1 MKEVPIPRS
10 QDVRKLSVAHD
21 NPAPVSEEE
30 KIRIQLKQEEAER
43 LAYERELQLKR
54 EDAKRFREMEVASVT
69 RQGVEDYGTAKV
81 VVNQPTEELSK
92 PSVPVVIVTASA
104 NSKASELSHPQ
115 ATPKKGLPRRPPG
128 DTNFYR
134 VIPEEQSYGSRRVS
148 ADRHEM
154 LERRGV
160 GRGRYE
166 SFDRRFP
173 DDMRE
178 GTGRRFPSIDRE
190 GTGRRFPSIERE
202 GTGRRFPSI
211 DREGTGKRFPSTERE
226 GTERKYSNADR
237 EGTGRHFPSIDG
249 EGTKKRLP
257 SEGRETSERRYSNQ
271 RESDRFRR
279 WSTDRTSRNDRTDRP
294 SRTVYDCHDNSNH
307 NSRTVADLSDHNSH
321 SPPRQPKWPQ
331 REDSGFILEG
341 SDYDK
346 YIENQ
351 LKWKSIPVT
360 QEYHILDNGEL
371 DVGVDLDAPV
381 DITPAPVEE
390 ESGR

>member
-190 GTGRRFPSIERE
+190 GTGRRFQALNVRE
-202 GTGRRFPSI
+202 QGGDFQAL
-211 DREGTGKRFPSTERE
+211 TGKELGSDFQALNVRE
-226 GTERKYSNADR
+226 
-237 EGTGRHFPSIDG
+237 
-249 EGTKKRLP
+249 
-257 SEGRETSERRYSNQ
+257 Q
-271 RESDRFRR
+271 RESTRMLTVKEQGGIFQALTVRERR
-279 WSTDRTSRNDRTDRP
+279 
-294 SRTVYDCHDNSNH
+294 
-307 NSRTVADLSDHNSH
+307 SDYQVRDVK
-321 SPPRQPKWPQ
+321 PV
-331 REDSGFILEG
+331 REDIQ
-341 SDYDK
+341 
-346 YIENQ
+346 INENQ
-351 LKWKSIPVT
+351 TDFEDGQLIARVAMIVLIGLVVLFMIAMTTLTIILALLLILVITIPIRH
-360 QEYHILDNGEL
+360 QDSQNGPNEK
-371 DVGVDLDAPV
+371 
-381 DITPAPVEE
+381 TPD
-390 ESGR
+390 SS

>member
-30 KIRIQLKQEEAER
+30 KMRIQLKQEEAER

-81 VVNQPTEELSK
+81 VVNQPSEELSK
-92 PSVPVVIVTASA
+92 PSVPVVIITASA
-104 NSKASELSHPQ
+104 NSKASELSHTQ

-134 VIPEEQSYGSRRVS
+134 VIPEEQSSYVNRRVS

-166 SFDRRFP
+166 SFERRFS

-190 GTGRRFPSIERE
+190 GTERKYSNDDHE
-202 GTGRRFPSI
+202 GTGRR
-211 DREGTGKRFPSTERE
+211 
-226 GTERKYSNADR
+226 
-237 EGTGRHFPSIDG
+237 FPSIDG

-294 SRTVYDCHDNSNH
+294 SRTVYDRHDNSNH

-321 SPPRQPKWPQ
+321 SPPRQPKRPQ